1 MHDNREFE
9 FLTEEELKNLD
20 ESLQKTE
27 NIELPE
33 SLSTESIEKLIK
45 DVPQDVIPIETAKP
59 KKRNKKKIILKS
71 ISAAAAVIVAVTSIA
86 VIRPW
91 EKVPPKVEDSVIGN
105 PPKQTQDYT
114 EIEEM
119 FAGYANK
126 YKEYKVSYTYRY
138 NESLKGF
145 GNIFGNKSD
154 SAIEMEDAL
163 VMENAADMNAAPQA
177 EAQSGTASVT
187 NKVTEYSTNTSV
199 KDDAEENAQHG
210 ETNEQVK
217 GVSEADII
225 KNDGKYLY
233 IVTPENADWDTYYR
247 ECSLY
252 YNYKNG
258 LEETTARVQ
267 STPGYNPNADDIIDA
282 ERPEATK
289 KEEKTT
295 EEKVVTEL
303 PELEY
308 SCEISI
314 IEPSGKG
321 ELKNINKIEIAK
333 PQREDI
339 FYMSVQDMY
348 VAGNRLIAILNC
360 QLKREENSAN
370 EKVSCDCLYGGSSG
384 KNITMAVAYDI
395 SDRKDV
401 KEEWRVF
408 QDGGY
413 ISSRLIGDELVLL
426 SQYYVDITQD
436 IDTVKETCVPENSC
450 DGKKFSRVLVNDICI
465 MEDVYD
471 TSYLVASVLDTDDEN
486 TLKTEAVLGA
496 GQNVYCT
503 TETLYATS
511 TEYHSG
517 DARKAEVFGLSST
530 EKTQIYKFDIRNYDI
545 KYLKNAS
552 VDGSALNQFSM
563 DEFNGYLRIA
573 TTSGNWGENL
583 INQVYVLDSNLETV
597 GLLKDIAKGE
607 RIKSVRFTGNTA
619 YVVTFVQTD
628 PLFVIDLTDVKAPKI
643 LGELKIPGYSAYL
656 HPVGDGL
663 VMGVGLDG
671 TETGTNGGMKVSL
684 FDVSD
689 PTKPV
694 ECGKF
699 TMSGYDA
706 EDRRVYVDSD
716 AYYDHKAL
724 CWDAENKIMY
734 ITYSKN
740 ENQWSYSGEEN
751 YHKTTAG
758 IVALKVNEAEKS
770 LKAIG
775 EYIANS
781 TDYAQPDEFAR
792 ATYINNVIFGYSRYT
807 GLLCSFDKGTQK
819 QLDTLNISR

>member
-1 MHDNREFE
+1 MNNKEFE
-9 FLTEEELKNLD
+9 FLTDEELKALD
-20 ESLQKTE
+20 ENLKKTE
-27 NIELPE
+27 KIELPE
-33 SLSTESIEKLIK
+33 NLSVESIENLIK
-45 DVPQDVIPIETAKP
+45 GVPQDVFPIEAAPK

-71 ISAAAAVIVAVTSIA
+71 ISAAAAVIVAVTSVA

-91 EKVPPKVEDSVIGN
+91 EKVPPKVDDSVIGN

-119 FAGYANK
+119 FAEYADK
-126 YKEYKVSYTYRY
+126 YQSYRVY
-138 NESLKGF
+138 NDTTLKGF
-145 GNIFGNKSD
+145 GSIFGNKATED
-154 SAIEMEDAL
+154 SLIMEDA
-163 VMENAADMNAAPQA
+163 VDMNAAPQA
-177 EAQSGTASVT
+177 EAGSNNTGTT
-187 NKVTEYSTNTSV
+187 NVVVQNTTS
-199 KDDAEENAQHG
+199 DNATADKNQHG
-210 ETNEQVK
+210 ETNEQVQ

-233 IVTPENADWDTYYR
+233 IVNPENADWDTYYR
-247 ECSLY
+247 ECRLY

-258 LEETTARVQ
+258 LEGTTARVQ
-267 STPGYNPNADDIIDA
+267 STPGYNPNAEDIIDV
-282 ERPEATK
+282 EKPEATE
-289 KEEKTT
+289 KEEKST
-295 EEKVVTEL
+295 EAKVVTEL
-303 PELEY
+303 PQLEY
-308 SCEISI
+308 TCEISI
-314 IEPSGKG
+314 IDPTGKG

-333 PQREDI
+333 PEREDI
-339 FYMSVQDMY
+339 HYMNVQEMY
-348 VAGNRLIAILNC
+348 VAGNRLIAVLNC
-360 QLKREENSAN
+360 QLKREENNAN

-395 SDRKDV
+395 SDRKNV

-426 SQYYVDITQD
+426 SNYYVDISQD
-436 IDTVKETCVPENSC
+436 VEAVKAICVPENSC
-450 DGKKFSRVLVNDICI
+450 DGKEFSRVAVNDICI
-465 MEDVYD
+465 MEEVND

-511 TEYHSG
+511 TEYDTG

-530 EKTQIYKFDIRNYDI
+530 EKTQIYKFDIGDYDI

-563 DEFNGYLRIA
+563 DEYNGYLRIA
-573 TTSGNWGENL
+573 TTSGNWGENF
-583 INQVYVLDSNLETV
+583 INQVYVLNDNLETV

-619 YVVTFVQTD
+619 YVVTFIQTD

-699 TMSGYDA
+699 TMSGYDSD
-706 EDRRVYVDSD
+706 DRRVYVDSD

-724 CWDAENKIMY
+724 CWDAQNKIMY
-734 ITYSKN
+734 VPYSKN
-740 ENQWSYSGEEN
+740 VHVWAYSDDEN
-751 YHKTTAG
+751 YNKTTAG
-758 IVALKVNEAEKS
+758 IVALKVNEAEKT
-770 LKAIG
+770 LQVAG
-775 EYIANS
+775 EYIANA
-781 TDYAQPDEFAR
+781 TDYAQPDEFSR
-792 ATYINNVIFGYSRYT
+792 ATYINDAIFGYSTYT

>member
-1 MHDNREFE
+1 MNNNRDFE
-9 FLTEEELKNLD
+9 LFTEDELKNLD
-20 ESLQKTE
+20 ENLQKTE
-27 NIELPE
+27 KIELPE
-33 SLSTESIEKLIK
+33 SLSVESIENLIK
-45 DVPQDVIPIETAKP
+45 DVPQDTIPIETAIP

-71 ISAAAAVIVAVTSIA
+71 ISAAAAVIVAVTSVA

-119 FAGYANK
+119 FAEYADK
-126 YKEYKVSYTYRY
+126 YQNYRVY
-138 NESLKGF
+138 NDTTLKGF
-145 GNIFGNKSD
+145 GSIFGDKATD
-154 SAIEMEDAL
+154 DAL
-163 VMENAADMNAAPQA
+163 VLENVVDMNTATTPPM
-177 EAQSGTASVT
+177 EGNNSSNTGVTNPVAQST
-187 NKVTEYSTNTSV
+187 TS
-199 KDDAEENAQHG
+199 DNATSDKNQHG

-233 IVTPENADWDTYYR
+233 IVNPENADWDTYYR
-247 ECSLY
+247 ECRLY

-267 STPGYNPNADDIIDA
+267 STPGYNPNAEVVLDV
-282 ERPEATK
+282 EKPEATK

-295 EEKVVTEL
+295 EAKEITEL
-303 PELEY
+303 PELQY

-314 IEPSGKG
+314 VEPSGKG
-321 ELKNINKIEIAK
+321 ELKNIKKIEIAK
-333 PQREDI
+333 PEREDI
-339 FYMSVQDMY
+339 HYMNVQEMY
-348 VAGNRLIAILNC
+348 IAGNRLIAVLNC
-360 QLKREENSAN
+360 QLKREENNAN
-370 EKVSCDCLYGGSSG
+370 EKVMYDCLYGGSSG

-395 SDRKDV
+395 SDRENV

-436 IDTVKETCVPENSC
+436 VDTVKETCVPENSC

-503 TETLYATS
+503 TETLYAIS
-511 TEYHSG
+511 TEYNYN
-517 DARKAEVFGLSST
+517 DARKAEVFGLGST

-552 VDGSALNQFSM
+552 VNGSALNQFSM
-563 DEFNGYLRIA
+563 DEYNGYLRIA

-583 INQVYVLDSNLETV
+583 INQVYVLDSNLETI

-619 YVVTFVQTD
+619 YVVTFIQTD

-699 TMSGYDA
+699 TMSGYENEEA
-706 EDRRVYVDSD
+706 LVYVDSD

-724 CWDAENKIMY
+724 CWDAQNKIMY
-734 ITYSKN
+734 IPYSKN
-740 ENQWSYSGEEN
+740 IHRWSYSDGEN
-751 YHKTTAG
+751 YNKTTAG

-770 LKAIG
+770 LKTVG
-775 EYIANS
+775 DYIANA
-781 TDYAQPDEFAR
+781 TDYAQPDEFSR
-792 ATYINNVIFGYSRYT
+792 ATYINDIVFGYSRYT

-819 QLDTLNISR
+819 QLDTLNVSR

>member
-1 MHDNREFE
+1 MNDNRDFE
-9 FLTEEELKNLD
+9 LFSEEELKKLD
-20 ESLQKTE
+20 ENLQKAEKT
-27 NIELPE
+27 ELPE
-33 SLSTESIEKLIK
+33 NLSPESIENLIK
-45 DVPQDVIPIETAKP
+45 DVPQDAIPIETATP

-71 ISAAAAVIVAVTSIA
+71 ISAAAAVIVAVTSVA

-119 FAGYANK
+119 FAEYADK
-126 YKEYKVSYTYRY
+126 YQSYRVY
-138 NESLKGF
+138 NDTTLKGF
-145 GNIFGNKSD
+145 GSIFGNKATED
-154 SAIEMEDAL
+154 SLIMEDA
-163 VMENAADMNAAPQA
+163 VDMNAAP
-177 EAQSGTASVT
+177 EAGSSNTGTT
-187 NKVTEYSTNTSV
+187 NVVVQNTTSY
-199 KDDAEENAQHG
+199 NATSDNKTQHG
-210 ETNEQVK
+210 ETNEQVQ

-233 IVTPENADWDTYYR
+233 IVNPENADWDTYYR
-247 ECSLY
+247 ECNRY
-252 YNYKNG
+252 YNYVNG

-267 STPGYNPNADDIIDA
+267 STPGYNPNAEVVLDV
-282 ERPEATK
+282 EKPEATK

-295 EEKVVTEL
+295 EAKEITEL
-303 PELEY
+303 PELQY

-314 IEPSGKG
+314 VEPKGKG
-321 ELKNINKIEIAK
+321 EIKNINKIEIAK
-333 PQREDI
+333 PEREDI
-339 FYMSVQDMY
+339 HYMNVQEMY
-348 VAGNRLIAILNC
+348 VAGNRLIAVLNC
-360 QLKREENSAN
+360 QLKREENNAN
-370 EKVSCDCLYGGSSG
+370 EKAMYDCLYGGSSG
-384 KNITMAVAYDI
+384 KNIIMAVAYDI
-395 SDRKDV
+395 SDRKNV

-436 IDTVKETCVPENSC
+436 VETVKETCVPENSC
-450 DGKKFSRVLVNDICI
+450 DGKEFSRVLVNDICI

-511 TEYHSG
+511 TEYNYN

-563 DEFNGYLRIA
+563 DEYNGYLRIA
-573 TTSGNWGENL
+573 TTSGDWGENL
-583 INQVYVLDSNLETV
+583 INQVYVLDENLETV

-619 YVVTFVQTD
+619 YVVTFIQTD

-671 TETGTNGGMKVSL
+671 TESGTNGGMKVSL

-689 PTKPV
+689 PTKPI

-699 TMSGYDA
+699 TMSGYENEEA
-706 EDRRVYVDSD
+706 LVYVESD

-724 CWDAENKIMY
+724 CWDAQNKIMY
-734 ITYSKN
+734 IPYSKN
-740 ENQWSYSGEEN
+740 IHRWSYSDGEN
-751 YHKTTAG
+751 YNKTTAG
-758 IVALKVNEAEKS
+758 IVALKVNDAEKT
-770 LKAIG
+770 LKVVG

-781 TDYAQPDEFAR
+781 TDYAQPNEFSR
-792 ATYINNVIFGYSRYT
+792 TTYINDAIFGYSTYT

-819 QLDTLNISR
+819 QLDTLNVSR

>member
-1 MHDNREFE
+1 MNDNRDFE
-9 FLTEEELKNLD
+9 LFTEEELKNLD
-20 ESLQKTE
+20 ENLRKAE
-27 NIELPE
+27 NIEISE
-33 SLSTESIEKLIK
+33 SLSMANIENLIK
-45 DVPQDVIPIETAKP
+45 DVPQDAIPIEAAPK
-59 KKRNKKKIILKS
+59 KKRNKKKIILSS
-71 ISAAAAVIVAVTSIA
+71 ISAVAAVIVAVTSIA

-91 EKVPPKVEDSVIGN
+91 GNKPPVINDSVIGN
-105 PPKQTQDYT
+105 PPKQTEDYT

-119 FAGYANK
+119 FADYADK
-126 YKEYKVSYTYRY
+126 YQSYRVY
-138 NESLKGF
+138 NDTTLKGF
-145 GNIFGNKSD
+145 GSIFGDKATD
-154 SAIEMEDAL
+154 DAII
-163 VMENAADMNAAPQA
+163 MENAVDMNAAVP
-177 EAQSGTASVT
+177 EAGASNTGTT
-187 NKVTEYSTNTSV
+187 NVVAQNTTS
-199 KDDAEENAQHG
+199 DNATSDKNQHG

-233 IVTPENADWDTYYR
+233 IVNPENADWDTYYR
-247 ECSLY
+247 ECQLY

-267 STPGYNPNADDIIDA
+267 STPGYNPNA
-282 ERPEATK
+282 EVVLEVEKPEATK

-295 EEKVVTEL
+295 EAKEITEL
-303 PELEY
+303 PELQY
-308 SCEISI
+308 SCEVSI
-314 IEPSGKG
+314 VEPSGKG

-333 PQREDI
+333 PEREDI
-339 FYMSVQDMY
+339 HYMNVQEMY
-348 VAGNRLIAILNC
+348 VAGNRLIAVLNC
-360 QLKREENSAN
+360 QLKREENNAN
-370 EKVSCDCLYGGSSG
+370 EKAMYDCLYGGSSG
-384 KNITMAVAYDI
+384 KNITMAICFDI
-395 SDRKDV
+395 SDRENV

-426 SQYYVDITQD
+426 SNYYVDLSQD
-436 IDTVKETCVPENSC
+436 VDVVKETCVPENSC
-450 DGKKFSRVLVNDICI
+450 DGKKFSRVAVDDICI
-465 MEDVYD
+465 MENVYD
-471 TSYLVASVLDTDDEN
+471 TSYLVASVLDIDDEN

-511 TEYHSG
+511 TEYNYN
-517 DARKAEVFGLSST
+517 DARKAEAFGLGST

-619 YVVTFVQTD
+619 YVVTFIQTD

-699 TMSGYDA
+699 TMSGYNA
-706 EDRRVYVDSD
+706 VNRQVYVDSD

-734 ITYSKN
+734 IPYSKN
-740 ENQWSYSGEEN
+740 EHSWASTTEEHFN
-751 YHKTTAG
+751 KTTAG
-758 IVALKVNEAEKS
+758 IVALKVNEAEKT
-770 LKAIG
+770 LKVAG
-775 EYIANS
+775 DYIANA
-781 TDYAQPDEFAR
+781 TDYAQPNEFSR
-792 ATYINNVIFGYSRYT
+792 ATYIDDVIFGYSRYT
-807 GLLCSFDKGTQK
+807 GLICAFDKGTQK
-819 QLDTLNISR
+819 QLDTLNVSR

>member
-1 MHDNREFE
+1 MNNKEFE
-9 FLTEEELKNLD
+9 FLTDEELKKLD
-20 ESLQKTE
+20 ENLQKTE
-27 NIELPE
+27 NIELPV
-33 SLSTESIEKLIK
+33 SLSPESIENLIK
-45 DVPQDVIPIETAKP
+45 DVPQDVTPIETAQP
-59 KKRNKKKIILKS
+59 KKKSKKKIILSS

-91 EKVPPKVEDSVIGN
+91 QTKTPPPVIKDSVIGN
-105 PPKQTQDYT
+105 PPKETQDYS

-119 FAGYANK
+119 FAEYADK
-126 YKEYKVSYTYRY
+126 YQNYRVY
-138 NESLKGF
+138 NDTTLKGF
-145 GNIFGNKSD
+145 GSIFGNKSESAVLED
-154 SAIEMEDAL
+154 SVI
-163 VMENAADMNAAPQA
+163 MENTVDMNTAPQA
-177 EAQSGTASVT
+177 QAGNTGTTTPTIESVNGSVT
-187 NKVTEYSTNTSV
+187 SDKADTESNK
-199 KDDAEENAQHG
+199 HG

-233 IVTPENADWDTYYR
+233 IVNPENADWDTYYR
-247 ECSLY
+247 DCSLY
-252 YNYKNG
+252 YNYVNG
-258 LEETTARVQ
+258 LEETTFKGQ
-267 STPGYNPNADDIIDA
+267 STPGYNPDA
-282 ERPEATK
+282 QSTPPAAPATTVKAETESEK
-289 KEEKTT
+289 KITA
-295 EEKVVTEL
+295 L
-303 PELEY
+303 PELKY

-314 IEPSGKG
+314 VEPNAKG

-333 PQREDI
+333 PEREDVH
-339 FYMSVQDMY
+339 YMNVQEMY
-348 VAGNRLIAILNC
+348 VLNNRLIAVLNC
-360 QLKREENSAN
+360 QLKREVNNDN
-370 EKVSCDCLYGGSSG
+370 EKVMYDCLYGGSSG
-384 KNITMAVAYDI
+384 KNIIMAVCFNI
-395 SDRKDV
+395 SDRKNV

-413 ISSRLIGDELVLL
+413 ISSRLISDELVLL
-426 SQYYVDITQD
+426 SNYYVDITQD
-436 IDTVKETCVPENSC
+436 VDVVKENCIPENSC
-450 DGKKFSRVLVNDICI
+450 DGKKFSRVEVNDICI
-465 MEDVYD
+465 MEEVFD
-471 TSYLVASVLDTDDEN
+471 TSYLVASVLDIDDEN

-511 TEYHSG
+511 TEYNYN
-517 DARKAEVFGLSST
+517 DARKAEVFGLSGA

-552 VDGSALNQFSM
+552 VNGSALNQFSM

-573 TTSGNWGENL
+573 TTSGSWGESL
-583 INQVYVLDSNLETV
+583 INQVYVLNDKLETV

-663 VMGVGLDG
+663 VMGVGVDG

-699 TMSGYDA
+699 TMSGYETNEA
-706 EDRRVYVDSD
+706 QVYVDSE

-724 CWDAENKIMY
+724 CWDAQNKIMY
-734 ITYSKN
+734 IPYSKN
-740 ENQWSYSGEEN
+740 VHRWAYNDGEYYN
-751 YHKTTAG
+751 KTTAG
-758 IVALKVNEAEKS
+758 IVAIKVDEEA
-770 LKAIG
+770 KALETAG
-775 EYIANS
+775 DYIANS

-792 ATYINNVIFGYSRYT
+792 TTYIEDVIFGYSRYT
-807 GLLCSFDKGTQK
+807 GLLCAFDKGTQK
-819 QLDTLNISR
+819 QLDTINVSR

>member
-1 MHDNREFE
+1 MNDNKDFE
-9 FLTEEELKNLD
+9 LLTEEELRKLDDNLK
-20 ESLQKTE
+20 KTE
-27 NIELPE
+27 NIALPE
-33 SLSTESIEKLIK
+33 SLSAESIENLIK
-45 DVPQDVIPIETAKP
+45 DVTQDAIPIETAKP

-71 ISAAAAVIVAVTSIA
+71 ISAAAAVIVAVTSVA
-86 VIRPW
+86 VTRPW
-91 EKVPPKVEDSVIGN
+91 EKVPPKVEDSVIGD

-114 EIEEM
+114 EIENL
-119 FAGYANK
+119 FAGYADK
-126 YKEYKVSYTYRY
+126 YQSYRVY
-138 NESLKGF
+138 NDTTLKGF
-145 GNIFGNKSD
+145 GSIFGNK
-154 SAIEMEDAL
+154 ATEDGIVL
-163 VMENAADMNAAPQA
+163 ENAVDMNASSAPQA
-177 EAQSGTASVT
+177 
-187 NKVTEYSTNTSV
+187 
-199 KDDAEENAQHG
+199 DAESGAVLNEALTQTTTTSDNKTQHG
-210 ETNEQVK
+210 ETNEQVQ

-233 IVTPENADWDTYYR
+233 IVNPENANWDTYYR

-267 STPGYNPNADDIIDA
+267 STPGYNPNAEEILDD
-282 ERPEATK
+282 EKPE
-289 KEEKTT
+289 TT
-295 EEKVVTEL
+295 EKEGKNTEAKVVTEL

-314 IEPSGKG
+314 VEPSGNG

-333 PQREDI
+333 PQRDDI
-339 FYMSVQDMY
+339 FYMNVQDMY
-348 VAGNRLIAILNC
+348 VAGNRLIAIINC
-360 QLKREENSAN
+360 QLKREENNAN

-384 KNITMAVAYDI
+384 KNITMAVSYDI
-395 SDRKDV
+395 SDRENV

-436 IDTVKETCVPENSC
+436 VDTVKENCVPENSC

-511 TEYHSG
+511 TEYNTG
-517 DARKAEVFGLSST
+517 DARKAEVFGLSDT
-530 EKTQIYKFDIRNYDI
+530 VKTQIYKFDIRDYDI

-563 DEFNGYLRIA
+563 DEYNGYLRIA

-583 INQVYVLDSNLETV
+583 INQVYVLDKNLETV

-656 HPVGDGL
+656 HPVGEGL

-671 TETGTNGGMKVSL
+671 TESGTNGGMQVSL

-699 TMSGYDA
+699 TMSGYENDEA
-706 EDRRVYVDSD
+706 QVYVDSD

-734 ITYSKN
+734 VPYSKN
-740 ENQWSYSGEEN
+740 VHRWAYADGKN
-751 YHKTTAG
+751 YNKTTAG

-770 LKAIG
+770 LKVVG

-792 ATYINNVIFGYSRYT
+792 ATYINDVIFGYSRYT

-819 QLDTLNISR
+819 QLDTLNVSR

>member
-1 MHDNREFE
+1 MNNKEFE
-9 FLTEEELKNLD
+9 LLTEEELKNLD
-20 ESLQKTE
+20 KKLQKAE
-27 NIELPE
+27 KIEIPE
-33 SLSTESIEKLIK
+33 SLSAESIENLIK
-45 DVPQDVIPIETAKP
+45 DVPQDVIPNETAKP
-59 KKRNKKKIILKS
+59 KKRNKKKIILSS
-71 ISAAAAVIVAVTSIA
+71 ISAAAAVIVAITSVA

-91 EKVPPKVEDSVIGN
+91 ETKTPDPVIKDSVIGN
-105 PPKQTQDYT
+105 PPKETQDYT

-126 YKEYKVSYTYRY
+126 YQNYRVY
-138 NESLKGF
+138 NDTTLKGF
-145 GNIFGNKSD
+145 GSIFGNKSE
-154 SAIEMEDAL
+154 SAIIEDGI
-163 VMENAADMNAAPQA
+163 VMENAVDMNAAPPMA
-177 EAQSGTASVT
+177 NSQSGSAGVT
-187 NKVTEYSTNTSV
+187 NVVTESLNDSIS
-199 KDDAEENAQHG
+199 DDTISQKNEYG

-233 IVTPENADWDTYYR
+233 IVNPENADWETYYR
-247 ECSLY
+247 ECDLY
-252 YNYKNG
+252 YQYKTG

-267 STPGYNPNADDIIDA
+267 STPGYNPEINAVPPI
-282 ERPEATK
+282 EPTTE
-289 KEEKTT
+289 KETEST
-295 EEKVVTEL
+295 EEKIVTEL
-303 PELEY
+303 PELQY

-314 IEPSGKG
+314 VEPNAKG

-333 PQREDI
+333 PERDDI
-339 FYMSVQDMY
+339 FYMNVQEMY
-348 VAGNRLIAILNC
+348 VVGNRIIAVINC
-360 QLKREENSAN
+360 QLKKEESDDNS
-370 EKVSCDCLYGGSSG
+370 KGMYHYLYGGSSG
-384 KNITMAVAYDI
+384 KNITMAVCFDI
-395 SDRKDV
+395 SDRKNV
-401 KEEWRVF
+401 KEDWRIF

-426 SQYYVDITQD
+426 SNYYVDISQD
-436 IDTVKETCVPENSC
+436 VDTVKETCVPENSC
-450 DGKKFSRVLVNDICI
+450 DGKEFSRVAVDHICI
-465 MEDVYD
+465 MEEVCD
-471 TSYLVASVLDTDDEN
+471 TSYLVASVLDIDDEN

-511 TEYHSG
+511 TEYNYNN
-517 DARKAEVFGLSST
+517 ARKAEVFGLSST

-573 TTSGNWGENL
+573 TTSGDWGDSL
-583 INQVYVLDSNLETV
+583 INQVYVLDDNLETV

-699 TMSGYDA
+699 TMSGHQSD
-706 EDRRVYVDSD
+706 ERQVYVDSD

-734 ITYSKN
+734 VPYSKN
-740 ENQWSYSGEEN
+740 VHIWAYTDGKNYS
-751 YHKTTAG
+751 KTTAG
-758 IVALKVNEAEKS
+758 IVALKVDEAEKT
-770 LKAIG
+770 LKTAG
-775 EYIANS
+775 DYIANA
-781 TDYAQPDEFAR
+781 TDYAQPRDFSR
-792 ATYINNVIFGYSRYT
+792 ATYINHVIFGYST
-807 GLLCSFDKGTQK
+807 NSGLLCSFDKGTQK
-819 QLDTLNISR
+819 QLDTLNVSR

>member
-1 MHDNREFE
+1 MNDNKDFE
-9 FLTEEELKNLD
+9 LFTEEELKNLD
-20 ESLQKTE
+20 ENLQKAE

-33 SLSTESIEKLIK
+33 SLCAESIENLIK
-45 DVPQDVIPIETAKP
+45 DVPQDEIPVEETKP
-59 KKRNKKKIILKS
+59 KKRNKKKIILSS

-91 EKVPPKVEDSVIGN
+91 ENKAPEFVAQDSVIGN

-119 FAGYANK
+119 FAGYADK
-126 YKEYKVSYTYRY
+126 YHNYRVY
-138 NESLKGF
+138 NDTTLKGF
-145 GNIFGNKSD
+145 GNIFGDKATD
-154 SAIEMEDAL
+154 DAIML
-163 VMENAADMNAAPQA
+163 ENAVDMNAAPQA
-177 EAQSGTASVT
+177 EAGTGNTGTT
-187 NKVTEYSTNTSV
+187 NVVVENTVSYSATTDKN
-199 KDDAEENAQHG
+199 QHG

-233 IVTPENADWDTYYR
+233 IVNPGNADWDTYYR
-247 ECSLY
+247 ECERY
-252 YNYKNG
+252 FNYKNG
-258 LEETTARVQ
+258 LEETTYRVVQ
-267 STPGYNPNADDIIDA
+267 TTPGYNPDTEEILENDKA
-282 ERPEATK
+282 ETTTE

-295 EEKVVTEL
+295 KEEKITEL

-314 IEPSGKG
+314 VEPSGKG
-321 ELKNINKIEIAK
+321 KLKNINKIEIAK
-333 PQREDI
+333 PKREDI
-339 FYMSVQDMY
+339 FYMNVQEMY
-348 VAGNRLIAILNC
+348 VNDNRLIAVLNC
-360 QLKREENSAN
+360 QLKREENNDN
-370 EKVSCDCLYGGSSG
+370 EKVMCDCYYGGSSG
-384 KNITMAVAYDI
+384 KNITMAVSYDI
-395 SDRKDV
+395 SDRKNV

-426 SQYYVDITQD
+426 SNYYVDISQD
-436 IDTVKETCVPENSC
+436 VDVVKENCVPENSC
-450 DGKKFSRVLVNDICI
+450 DGKEFSRVAVNDICI

-471 TSYLVASVLDTDDEN
+471 TSYLVASVLDTDDKS

-503 TETLYATS
+503 TDTLYATS
-511 TEYHSG
+511 TEY
-517 DARKAEVFGLSST
+517 DYNDVRKAEVFGFSET
-530 EKTQIYKFDIRNYDI
+530 VKTQIYKFDIRNYDV

-573 TTSGNWGENL
+573 TTSGDWGENL

-628 PLFVIDLTDVKAPKI
+628 PLFVIDLTDVTAPKI

-663 VMGVGLDG
+663 VMGVGVDG

-699 TMSGYDA
+699 TMSGYNS
-706 EDRRVYVDSD
+706 ENRQVYVDSD

-734 ITYSKN
+734 IPYSKN
-740 ENQWSYSGEEN
+740 EHQWAYSDGGN
-751 YHKTTAG
+751 YNKTTAG
-758 IVALKVNEAEKS
+758 IVALKVNEEEKA
-770 LKAIG
+770 LKVAG
-775 EYIANS
+775 EYIANA
-781 TDYAQPDEFAR
+781 TDYAQPDEFSR
-792 ATYINNVIFGYSRYT
+792 ATYINDVIFGYSTYS

-819 QLDTLNISR
+819 QLDTLNVSR

>member
-1 MHDNREFE
+1 MNNKEFE
-9 FLTEEELKNLD
+9 FLTDEELKALDNNLK
-20 ESLQKTE
+20 KTE
-27 NIELPE
+27 KIELPE
-33 SLSTESIEKLIK
+33 SLSVESIENLIK
-45 DVPQDVIPIETAKP
+45 DVPQDTIPIETATP

-71 ISAAAAVIVAVTSIA
+71 ISAAAAVIVAVTSVA
-86 VIRPW
+86 VIKPW

-105 PPKQTQDYT
+105 PPKQTEDYT

-119 FAGYANK
+119 FAEYADK
-126 YKEYKVSYTYRY
+126 YQNYRVY
-138 NESLKGF
+138 NDTTLKGF
-145 GNIFGNKSD
+145 GSIFGDKATD
-154 SAIEMEDAL
+154 DAL
-163 VMENAADMNAAPQA
+163 VLENAVDMNTATTPPM
-177 EAQSGTASVT
+177 EGNNSSNTGVTNPVAQST
-187 NKVTEYSTNTSV
+187 TS
-199 KDDAEENAQHG
+199 DNATSDKNQHG

-233 IVTPENADWDTYYR
+233 IVNPENADWDTYYR
-247 ECSLY
+247 ACNNY
-252 YNYKNG
+252 YNYVNG
-258 LEETTARVQ
+258 LEDTTVRVQ
-267 STPGYNPNADDIIDA
+267 STPGYNPNADDVI
-282 ERPEATK
+282 ETEKPETIE

-295 EEKVVTEL
+295 EAEEVTEL
-303 PELEY
+303 PELQY

-314 IEPSGKG
+314 VEPNGKG

-333 PQREDI
+333 PEREDI
-339 FYMSVQDMY
+339 HYMNVQEMY
-348 VAGNRLIAILNC
+348 IAGNRLIAVLNC
-360 QLKREENSAN
+360 QLKREENNAN
-370 EKVSCDCLYGGSSG
+370 EKAMYDCLYGGSSG

-395 SDRKDV
+395 SDRENV

-413 ISSRLIGDELVLL
+413 ISSRLIGDELVLI

-436 IDTVKETCVPENSC
+436 VDTVKETCVPENSC
-450 DGKKFSRVLVNDICI
+450 DGKEFSRVLVNDICI

-511 TEYHSG
+511 TEYDTG
-517 DARKAEVFGLSST
+517 DARKAEVFGLGST

-563 DEFNGYLRIA
+563 DEYNGYLRIA

-619 YVVTFVQTD
+619 YVVTFIQTD

-656 HPVGDGL
+656 HPVGEGL

-671 TETGTNGGMKVSL
+671 TESGTNGGMKVSL

-699 TMSGYDA
+699 TMSGYNA
-706 EDRRVYVDSD
+706 VNRQVYVDSD

-734 ITYSKN
+734 IPYSKN
-740 ENQWSYSGEEN
+740 EHSWASTTEEHFN
-751 YHKTTAG
+751 KTTAG
-758 IVALKVNEAEKS
+758 IVALKVNEAEKT
-770 LKAIG
+770 LKVAG
-775 EYIANS
+775 DYIANA
-781 TDYAQPDEFAR
+781 TDYAQPNEFSR
-792 ATYINNVIFGYSRYT
+792 ATYIDDVIFGYSRYT
-807 GLLCSFDKGTQK
+807 GLICSFDKGTQK
-819 QLDTLNISR
+819 QLDTLNVSR

>member
-1 MHDNREFE
+1 MNNKEFE

-20 ESLQKTE
+20 EKLQKAE
-27 NIELPE
+27 NIEIPE
-33 SLSTESIEKLIK
+33 SLSAESIENLIK
-45 DVPQDVIPIETAKP
+45 DVTQDAIPIETAKP

-71 ISAAAAVIVAVTSIA
+71 ISAAAAVIVAVTSVA

-91 EKVPPKVEDSVIGN
+91 EKVPPKVDDSVIGN

-114 EIEEM
+114 EIEEL
-119 FAGYANK
+119 FAGYADK
-126 YKEYKVSYTYRY
+126 YQDYRVY
-138 NESLKGF
+138 NDTTLKGF
-145 GNIFGNKSD
+145 GSIFGNKSD
-154 SAIEMEDAL
+154 SAIMLEDA
-163 VMENAADMNAAPQA
+163 VDMNAAPQA
-177 EAQSGTASVT
+177 
-187 NKVTEYSTNTSV
+187 
-199 KDDAEENAQHG
+199 DAESGVVLNEALTQTTTTSDNKTQHG

-233 IVTPENADWDTYYR
+233 IVSPDNADWDTYYR

-267 STPGYNPNADDIIDA
+267 STPGYNPNAEEILDD
-282 ERPEATK
+282 EKPESTK

-295 EEKVVTEL
+295 EEKAVTEL
-303 PELEY
+303 PKLRY

-314 IEPSGKG
+314 IEPNGKG
-321 ELKNINKIEIAK
+321 ELENINKIEIAK

-339 FYMSVQDMY
+339 FYMNVQDMY

-395 SDRKDV
+395 SDRENV

-426 SQYYVDITQD
+426 SNYYVDISQD
-436 IDTVKETCVPENSC
+436 VDIVKENCVPENSC

-511 TEYHSG
+511 TEYNTG
-517 DARKAEVFGLSST
+517 DVRKAEVFGLGST

-563 DEFNGYLRIA
+563 DEYNGYLRIA

-583 INQVYVLDSNLETV
+583 INQVYVLDENLETV

-663 VMGVGLDG
+663 VIGVGLDG

-699 TMSGYDA
+699 TMSGYENEEA
-706 EDRRVYVDSD
+706 QVYVDSD

-724 CWDAENKIMY
+724 CWDAQNKIMY
-734 ITYSKN
+734 IPYSKN
-740 ENQWSYSGEEN
+740 IHRWSYSDGEN
-751 YHKTTAG
+751 YNKTTAG
-758 IVALKVNEAEKS
+758 IVALKVNEAEKA
-770 LKAIG
+770 LTVVG

>member
-1 MHDNREFE
+1 MNDNRDFE
-9 FLTEEELKNLD
+9 LFTEEELKDLD
-20 ESLQKTE
+20 EKLQKAE
-27 NIELPE
+27 KIELPE
-33 SLSTESIEKLIK
+33 NLSPESIENLIK
-45 DVPQDVIPIETAKP
+45 DVPQDAVPIETAKS
-59 KKRNKKKIILKS
+59 KKRNKKKIILSS
-71 ISAAAAVIVAVTSIA
+71 ISAAAAVIVAVTSVA

-91 EKVPPKVEDSVIGN
+91 EKVPPKIEESVIGN

-119 FAGYANK
+119 FAEYADK
-126 YKEYKVSYTYRY
+126 YQNYRTYTYTY

-145 GNIFGNKSD
+145 GSVFGNKSD
-154 SAIEMEDAL
+154 SAIMEY
-163 VMENAADMNAAPQA
+163 AADMEAAAPQA

-187 NKVTEYSTNTSV
+187 NKVTENSTNTSV
-199 KDDAEENAQHG
+199 KDDAEESSQHG
-210 ETNEQVK
+210 ETNEQVQ

-233 IVTPENADWDTYYR
+233 IVNPENANWDTYYR

-258 LEETTARVQ
+258 LEETTAGVQ

-282 ERPEATK
+282 EKPEATE
-289 KEEKTT
+289 KEEKNT
-295 EEKVVTEL
+295 EAKVVTEL

-314 IEPSGKG
+314 IEPTGKG

-333 PQREDI
+333 PEREDI
-339 FYMSVQDMY
+339 FYMNVQEMY
-348 VAGNRLIAILNC
+348 VVNNRLIAILNC
-360 QLKREENSAN
+360 QLKREENNAN
-370 EKVSCDCLYGGSSG
+370 EKVSFDCLYGGSSG
-384 KNITMAVAYDI
+384 KNITMAVSYDI
-395 SDRKDV
+395 SDRNKV

-426 SQYYVDITQD
+426 SNYYVDISQD
-436 IDTVKETCVPENSC
+436 VDVVKESCVPENSC
-450 DGKKFSRVLVNDICI
+450 DGKEFSRVAVNDICI

-511 TEYHSG
+511 TEYNYN
-517 DARKAEVFGLSST
+517 DTRKAEVFGLSGA

-552 VDGSALNQFSM
+552 IDGSALNQFSM

-573 TTSGNWGENL
+573 TTSGDWGENL

-656 HPVGDGL
+656 HPVADGL

-699 TMSGYDA
+699 TMSGYEND
-706 EDRRVYVDSD
+706 EVQVYVDSD

-724 CWDAENKIMY
+724 CWDAQNKIMY
-734 ITYSKN
+734 IPYSKN
-740 ENQWSYSGEEN
+740 IHRWAYTDGGNYS
-751 YHKTTAG
+751 KTTAG
-758 IVALKVNEAEKS
+758 IVALKVNEEEKT
-770 LKAIG
+770 LKVAG
-775 EYIANS
+775 AYIANS
-781 TDYAQPDEFAR
+781 TDYAQPRELSR
-792 ATYINNVIFGYSRYT
+792 ATYINDVIFGYSTYT

-819 QLDTLNISR
+819 QLDTLNVSR

>member
-1 MHDNREFE
+1 MNNKEFE
-9 FLTEEELKNLD
+9 FLTDEELKALDNNLK
-20 ESLQKTE
+20 KTE
-27 NIELPE
+27 KIELPE
-33 SLSTESIEKLIK
+33 NLSVESIENLIK
-45 DVPQDVIPIETAKP
+45 DVPQDTIPIEAVPK

-71 ISAAAAVIVAVTSIA
+71 ISAAAAVIVAVTSVA

-91 EKVPPKVEDSVIGN
+91 EKVPPKIEDSVIGN
-105 PPKQTQDYT
+105 PSKQTQDYT

-119 FAGYANK
+119 FAEYADK
-126 YKEYKVSYTYRY
+126 YQSYRVY
-138 NESLKGF
+138 NDTTLKGF
-145 GNIFGNKSD
+145 GSIFGNKATED
-154 SAIEMEDAL
+154 SLIMEDA
-163 VMENAADMNAAPQA
+163 VDMNAAPQA
-177 EAQSGTASVT
+177 EAGSNNTGTT
-187 NKVTEYSTNTSV
+187 NVVVQNTTSY
-199 KDDAEENAQHG
+199 NATSDNKTQHG
-210 ETNEQVK
+210 ETNEQVQ

-233 IVTPENADWDTYYR
+233 IVNPENADWDTYYR
-247 ECSLY
+247 ECRLY

-267 STPGYNPNADDIIDA
+267 STPGYNPNAEVVLDV
-282 ERPEATK
+282 EKPEATK

-295 EEKVVTEL
+295 EAKEITEL
-303 PELEY
+303 PELQY

-314 IEPSGKG
+314 VEPSGKG
-321 ELKNINKIEIAK
+321 ELKNIKKIEIAK
-333 PQREDI
+333 PEREDI
-339 FYMSVQDMY
+339 HYMNVQEMY
-348 VAGNRLIAILNC
+348 VAGNRLIAVLNC
-360 QLKREENSAN
+360 QLKREENNAN
-370 EKVSCDCLYGGSSG
+370 ERVMYDCLYGGSSG

-395 SDRKDV
+395 SDRKNV

-413 ISSRLIGDELVLL
+413 ISSRFIGDELVLL
-426 SQYYVDITQD
+426 SNYYVDISQD
-436 IDTVKETCVPENSC
+436 VDTVKETCVPQNSC
-450 DGKKFSRVLVNDICI
+450 DGKEFSRVLVNDICI

-511 TEYHSG
+511 TEYNYN
-517 DARKAEVFGLSST
+517 DARKAEVFGLNSA

-563 DEFNGYLRIA
+563 DEYNGYLRIA
-573 TTSGNWGENL
+573 TTSGDWGENL

-619 YVVTFVQTD
+619 YVVTFIQTD

-643 LGELKIPGYSAYL
+643 LGELKISGYSAYL

-671 TETGTNGGMKVSL
+671 TESGTNGGMKVSL

-699 TMSGYDA
+699 TMSGYENEEA
-706 EDRRVYVDSD
+706 LVYVDSD

-724 CWDAENKIMY
+724 CWDSQNKIMY
-734 ITYSKN
+734 IPYSKN
-740 ENQWSYSGEEN
+740 IHRWSYTDGEN
-751 YHKTTAG
+751 YNKTTAG
-758 IVALKVNEAEKS
+758 IVALKVNEGEKT
-770 LKAIG
+770 LKVSG

-781 TDYAQPDEFAR
+781 TDYAQPNEFSR
-792 ATYINNVIFGYSRYT
+792 TTYINDVIFGYSTQT

>member
-1 MHDNREFE
+1 MNNNKDFE

-33 SLSTESIEKLIK
+33 SLSAESIESLIK

-71 ISAAAAVIVAVTSIA
+71 ISAAAAVIVAVTSVA

-91 EKVPPKVEDSVIGN
+91 EKVPPKVDDSVIGN

-114 EIEEM
+114 EIEEL

-154 SAIEMEDAL
+154 SAIEME
-163 VMENAADMNAAPQA
+163 NAVDMDTAAPQA
-177 EAQSGTASVT
+177 
-187 NKVTEYSTNTSV
+187 
-199 KDDAEENAQHG
+199 DAESGAVLNGAVIQTTTTSDNKTQHG
-210 ETNEQVK
+210 ETNEQVQ

-233 IVTPENADWDTYYR
+233 IVNPENANWDTYYR
-247 ECSLY
+247 ECRLY

-258 LEETTARVQ
+258 LEETTLRVVQ
-267 STPGYNPNADDIIDA
+267 TTPGYNPNADDIID
-282 ERPEATK
+282 EEKPEVTE

-295 EEKVVTEL
+295 EEKEVTEH
-303 PELEY
+303 PVLEY

-314 IEPSGKG
+314 VEPTGKG

-339 FYMSVQDMY
+339 FYMSVQEMY
-348 VAGNRLIAILNC
+348 VVNNRLIAVLNC
-360 QLKREENSAN
+360 QLKREENNAN

-395 SDRKDV
+395 SDRNNV

-426 SQYYVDITQD
+426 SNYYVDISQD
-436 IDTVKETCVPENSC
+436 VDTVKENCVPENSC

-471 TSYLVASVLDTDDEN
+471 TSYLVASVLDTDDES

-511 TEYHSG
+511 TEYNTG

-563 DEFNGYLRIA
+563 DEYNGYLRIA
-573 TTSGNWGENL
+573 TTSGNWGESL
-583 INQVYVLDSNLETV
+583 VNQVYVLDENLETV

-699 TMSGYDA
+699 TMSGYEADN
-706 EDRRVYVDSD
+706 RRVYVDSD

-724 CWDAENKIMY
+724 CWDAENKTMY
-734 ITYSKN
+734 IPYSKN
-740 ENQWSYSGEEN
+740 ENQWSYSAEEN

-758 IVALKVNEAEKS
+758 IVALKVDEAEKA
-770 LKAIG
+770 LTVVG

-792 ATYINNVIFGYSRYT
+792 ATYINDVIFGYSSYT

>member
-1 MHDNREFE
+1 MNDNKDFE
-9 FLTEEELKNLD
+9 FLTEEELKALD
-20 ESLQKTE
+20 KNLQKTE
-27 NIELPE
+27 KIELPE
-33 SLSTESIEKLIK
+33 TISPENIENLIK
-45 DVPQDVIPIETAKP
+45 DVPQDAITIETAPK
-59 KKRNKKKIILKS
+59 KKRNKKKIILSS
-71 ISAAAAVIVAVTSIA
+71 ISAAAAVIVAVTSVA

-119 FAGYANK
+119 FAEYANK
-126 YKEYKVSYTYRY
+126 YQEYRAY
-138 NESLKGF
+138 NDTTLKGF
-145 GNIFGNKSD
+145 GSIFGNKSD

-163 VMENAADMNAAPQA
+163 MLENTVDMNTSYAPQA
-177 EAQSGTASVT
+177 EAGSSNTGTTNVVVQST
-187 NKVTEYSTNTSV
+187 TS
-199 KDDAEENAQHG
+199 DNATSDKLQYG

-233 IVTPENADWDTYYR
+233 IVNPENADWNTYYR
-247 ECSLY
+247 EWNSY
-252 YNYKNG
+252 YNYVNG
-258 LEETTARVQ
+258 LEETTAKVY
-267 STPGYNPNADDIIDA
+267 STPGYNPNADDVI
-282 ERPEATK
+282 ETEKPETTGK
-289 KEEKTT
+289 TEKTT
-295 EEKVVTEL
+295 KSEEVTEV

-314 IEPSGKG
+314 IEPNGKG

-333 PQREDI
+333 PEREDI
-339 FYMSVQDMY
+339 FFMNVQEIY
-348 VAGNRLIAILNC
+348 VFNNRLIAVLNC
-360 QLKREENSAN
+360 QLKREENNAN

-384 KNITMAVAYDI
+384 KNITMAVCYDI
-395 SDRKDV
+395 SDRENVTED
-401 KEEWRVF
+401 WRVF

-413 ISSRLIGDELVLL
+413 ISSRLISDELVLL

-436 IDTVKETCVPENSC
+436 VDAVKETCVPENSC
-450 DGKKFSRVLVNDICI
+450 DGKKFSRVAVNDICI

-471 TSYLVASVLDTDDEN
+471 TSYLVASVLDIDDEN

-511 TEYHSG
+511 TEYNTG
-517 DARKAEVFGLSST
+517 DARKAEVFGLAST

-563 DEFNGYLRIA
+563 DEYNGYLRIA
-573 TTSGNWGENL
+573 TTSGNWGDSL
-583 INQVYVLDSNLETV
+583 VNQVYVLDSNLETV

-619 YVVTFVQTD
+619 YVVTFIQTD
-628 PLFVIDLTDVKAPKI
+628 PLFVIDLTDVKAPKV

-699 TMSGYDA
+699 TMSGY
-706 EDRRVYVDSD
+706 ESNERQVYVDSD

-734 ITYSKN
+734 IPYSKN
-740 ENQWSYSGEEN
+740 EHSWSSSSEAN
-751 YHKTTAG
+751 FNKTTAG
-758 IVALKVNEAEKS
+758 IVALKVNEEEKT
-770 LKAIG
+770 LKVAG
-775 EYIANS
+775 DYIANA
-781 TDYAQPDEFAR
+781 TDSAQPDEFAR
-792 ATYINNVIFGYSRYT
+792 ATYINDVIFGYSTYT

>member
-1 MHDNREFE
+1 MNNKDFE
-9 FLTEEELKNLD
+9 ILTEEELKALD
-20 ESLQKTE
+20 EKLQKAE
-27 NIELPE
+27 SIELPE
-33 SLSTESIEKLIK
+33 NLSQENIEKLIK
-45 DVPQDVIPIETAKP
+45 DVPQDVIPIETAPK
-59 KKRNKKKIILKS
+59 KKRNKKKVLLSS

-91 EKVPPKVEDSVIGN
+91 QNKTPAIKDSVIGN
-105 PPKQTQDYT
+105 PPKETQDYT

-119 FAGYANK
+119 FADYADK
-126 YKEYKVSYTYRY
+126 YQSCKAQGNY
-138 NESLKGF
+138 NGIGS
-145 GNIFGNKSD
+145 IFGNK
-154 SAIEMEDAL
+154 ATEDAL
-163 VMENAADMNAAPQA
+163 VMEDAVDMSGSAPQA
-177 EAQSGTASVT
+177 EAGASNESSAT
-187 NKVTEYSTNTSV
+187 DTTSSD
-199 KDDAEENAQHG
+199 KKSYG
-210 ETNEQVK
+210 ETNEQVQ

-233 IVTPENADWDTYYR
+233 IVNPENADWDTYYR
-247 ECSLY
+247 ECRLY

-258 LEETTARVQ
+258 LEETTAIVQ
-267 STPGYNPNADDIIDA
+267 STPGYNPNADDVI
-282 ERPEATK
+282 ETEKPEATE
-289 KEEKTT
+289 KETKAE
-295 EEKVVTEL
+295 VVTEL

-314 IEPSGKG
+314 VEPNEKGK
-321 ELKNINKIEIAK
+321 LKNINKIEIAK
-333 PQREDI
+333 PERTDI
-339 FYMSVQDMY
+339 FYMNVQEMY
-348 VAGNRLIAILNC
+348 VVNNSIIAVLNC
-360 QLKREENSAN
+360 QLKKEENNDN
-370 EKVSCDCLYGGSSG
+370 EKAMYDCLYGGSSG
-384 KNITMAVAYDI
+384 KNITMAVCFDI
-395 SDRKDV
+395 SDRNNV

-426 SQYYVDITQD
+426 SNYYVDISQD
-436 IDTVKETCVPENSC
+436 VDTVKESCVPENSC
-450 DGKKFSRVLVNDICI
+450 DGKEFSRVAVSDICI

-471 TSYLVASVLDTDDEN
+471 TSYLVASVLDIDDKN

-511 TEYHSG
+511 TEYNSA
-517 DARKAEVFGLSST
+517 DARKAEVFSLSSIA
-530 EKTQIYKFDIRNYDI
+530 KTQIYKFDIRNYDI

-563 DEFNGYLRIA
+563 DEYNGYLRIA

-583 INQVYVLDSNLETV
+583 INQVYVLDGNLETV

-628 PLFVIDLTDVKAPKI
+628 PLFVIDLTDVTAPKI

-671 TETGTNGGMKVSL
+671 TESGTNGGMKVSL

-699 TMSGYDA
+699 TMSGYNT
-706 EDRRVYVDSD
+706 ENRQVYVDSD
-716 AYYDHKAL
+716 AFYDHKAL
-724 CWDAENKIMY
+724 CWDEENKIMY
-734 ITYSKN
+734 IPYSKN
-740 ENQWSYSGEEN
+740 EHQWAYSDGKN
-751 YHKTTAG
+751 YNKQTAG
-758 IVALKVNEAEKS
+758 IVALKVNEAEKT
-770 LKAIG
+770 LVNVG
-775 EYIANS
+775 DYIANA
-781 TDYAQPDEFAR
+781 TDYAQPDEFSR
-792 ATYINNVIFGYSRYT
+792 ATYINDVIFGYSRYT

-819 QLDTLNISR
+819 QSDTLNVSR

>member
-1 MHDNREFE
+1 MNNKEFE
-9 FLTEEELKNLD
+9 FLTDEELKALDNNLK
-20 ESLQKTE
+20 KTE
-27 NIELPE
+27 KIELPE
-33 SLSTESIEKLIK
+33 SLSVESIENLIK
-45 DVPQDVIPIETAKP
+45 DVPQDTIPIETATP

-71 ISAAAAVIVAVTSIA
+71 ISAAAAVIVAVTSVA

-119 FAGYANK
+119 FAEYADK
-126 YKEYKVSYTYRY
+126 YQSYRVY
-138 NESLKGF
+138 NDTTLKGF
-145 GNIFGNKSD
+145 GSIFGNKATED
-154 SAIEMEDAL
+154 SLIMEDA
-163 VMENAADMNAAPQA
+163 VDMNAVPQA
-177 EAQSGTASVT
+177 EAGSNNTGTT
-187 NKVTEYSTNTSV
+187 NVVVQNTTSY
-199 KDDAEENAQHG
+199 NATSDNKTQHG
-210 ETNEQVK
+210 ETNEQVQ

-233 IVTPENADWDTYYR
+233 IVNPENADWDTYYR
-247 ECSLY
+247 ECRLY

-267 STPGYNPNADDIIDA
+267 STPGYNPNAEVVLDV
-282 ERPEATK
+282 EKPEATK

-295 EEKVVTEL
+295 EAKEITEL
-303 PELEY
+303 PELQY

-314 IEPSGKG
+314 VEPNGKG

-333 PQREDI
+333 PEREDI
-339 FYMSVQDMY
+339 HYMNVQEMY
-348 VAGNRLIAILNC
+348 VAGNRLIAVLNC
-360 QLKREENSAN
+360 QLKREEDNAN
-370 EKVSCDCLYGGSSG
+370 ERVMYDCLYGGSSG

-395 SDRKDV
+395 SDRENV

-426 SQYYVDITQD
+426 SNYYVDISQD
-436 IDTVKETCVPENSC
+436 VDTVKETCVPQNSC
-450 DGKKFSRVLVNDICI
+450 DGKEFSRVLVNDICI

-511 TEYHSG
+511 TEYNYN
-517 DARKAEVFGLSST
+517 DARKAEVFGLNSA

-563 DEFNGYLRIA
+563 DEYNGYLRIA
-573 TTSGNWGENL
+573 TTSGDWGENL

-619 YVVTFVQTD
+619 YVVTFIQTD

-656 HPVGDGL
+656 HPVGEGL

-671 TETGTNGGMKVSL
+671 TESGTNGGMKVSL

-699 TMSGYDA
+699 TMSGYENEEA
-706 EDRRVYVDSD
+706 LVYVDSD

-724 CWDAENKIMY
+724 CWDSQNKIMY
-734 ITYSKN
+734 IPYSKN
-740 ENQWSYSGEEN
+740 IHRWSYTDGEN
-751 YHKTTAG
+751 YNKTTAG
-758 IVALKVNEAEKS
+758 IVALKVNEGEKT
-770 LKAIG
+770 LKVSG

-781 TDYAQPDEFAR
+781 TDYAQPNEFSR
-792 ATYINNVIFGYSRYT
+792 TTYINDVIFGYSTQT

>member
-1 MHDNREFE
+1 MNNNKDFE
-9 FLTEEELKNLD
+9 FLTEEELKALD
-20 ESLQKTE
+20 EKLQEAE

-33 SLSTESIEKLIK
+33 SLSAENIEKLIK

-59 KKRNKKKIILKS
+59 KKRNKKKIILSS
-71 ISAAAAVIVAVTSIA
+71 ISAVAAVIVAVTSVAI
-86 VIRPW
+86 IRPW
-91 EKVPPKVEDSVIGN
+91 ENIPTAVKDSVIGN
-105 PPKQTQDYT
+105 PPKQTEDYS

-119 FAGYANK
+119 FAEYANK
-126 YKEYKVSYTYRY
+126 YQEYRVNTY

-145 GNIFGNKSD
+145 GSIFGSKSD
-154 SAIEMEDAL
+154 SALELEDAL
-163 VMENAADMNAAPQA
+163 VMEEAVDMNASSAPQA
-177 EAQSGTASVT
+177 NAEGGNTGVTTVVTQS
-187 NKVTEYSTNTSV
+187 NTSASQT
-199 KDDAEENAQHG
+199 DDSKTETTQHG

-233 IVTPENADWDTYYR
+233 IINPDNADWDTYYR
-247 ECSLY
+247 ECELY
-252 YNYKNG
+252 FNYKNG
-258 LEETTARVQ
+258 LEATTSNGQ
-267 STPGYNPNADDIIDA
+267 STPGYNPDA
-282 ERPEATK
+282 NSTPPVAPTTEKEPE
-289 KEEKTT
+289 TT
-295 EEKVVTEL
+295 EEKEITEL
-303 PELEY
+303 PELQY

-314 IEPSGKG
+314 VEPSGKG

-333 PQREDI
+333 PEREDI
-339 FYMSVQDMY
+339 HYMNVQEMY
-348 VAGNRLIAILNC
+348 VVGNRLIAVLNC
-360 QLKREENSAN
+360 QLKREENNTNA
-370 EKVSCDCLYGGSSG
+370 KVMHDCLYGGSSG
-384 KNITMAVAYDI
+384 KNITMAVSYDI
-395 SDRKDV
+395 SDRENV

-426 SQYYVDITQD
+426 SNYYVDLSQD
-436 IDTVKETCVPENSC
+436 ADVVKATCVPENSC
-450 DGKKFSRVLVNDICI
+450 DGKEFSRVAVDDICI
-465 MEDVYD
+465 MEEICD
-471 TSYLVASVLDTDDEN
+471 TSYLVASVLDVDDEN

-511 TEYHSG
+511 TEYDTG

-573 TTSGNWGENL
+573 TTSGDWGENL
-583 INQVYVLDSNLETV
+583 INQVYVLDENLETV

-628 PLFVIDLTDVKAPKI
+628 PLFVIDLTDVTAPKI

-694 ECGKF
+694 ECWKYTIPGF
-699 TMSGYDA
+699 ESDERA
-706 EDRRVYVDSD
+706 VYVESD

-734 ITYSKN
+734 IPYSKN
-740 ENQWSYSGEEN
+740 VHVWASTEGKN
-751 YHKTTAG
+751 YDKTIAG
-758 IVALKVNEAEKS
+758 IVALKVNEEEKS
-770 LKAIG
+770 LEVAG

-781 TDYAQPDEFAR
+781 TDYAQPDEFGR
-792 ATYINNVIFGYSRYT
+792 ATYINDVIFGYSTYT
-807 GLLCSFDKGTQK
+807 GLLCSFDKETQK
-819 QLDTLNISR
+819 QMDTLNVSR

>member
-1 MHDNREFE
+1 MNDNRDFE
-9 FLTEEELKNLD
+9 LLTEEELKNLD
-20 ESLQKTE
+20 ERLQKVEKT
-27 NIELPE
+27 ELPE
-33 SLSTESIEKLIK
+33 SLSPESIENIIK
-45 DVPQDVIPIETAKP
+45 GVPQDAIPIETVTC
-59 KKRNKKKIILKS
+59 KKRNKNKIILKS

-91 EKVPPKVEDSVIGN
+91 EKVPPKAEDSVIGN
-105 PPKQTQDYT
+105 PPKQTQDYS

-119 FAGYANK
+119 FAEYADK
-126 YKEYKVSYTYRY
+126 YQNYRVY
-138 NESLKGF
+138 DDTTLKGF
-145 GNIFGNKSD
+145 GSIFGNKSD
-154 SAIEMEDAL
+154 SAIMLEDA
-163 VMENAADMNAAPQA
+163 VDMNTAAPQA
-177 EAQSGTASVT
+177 EAGTGNTGTT
-187 NKVTEYSTNTSV
+187 NVVVENSTSYNT
-199 KDDAEENAQHG
+199 NANKNQHG
-210 ETNEQVK
+210 ETNEQVQ
-217 GVSEADII
+217 GVNEADII

-233 IVTPENADWDTYYR
+233 IVNPENADWDTYYR
-247 ECSLY
+247 ECRLY

-267 STPGYNPNADDIIDA
+267 STPGYNPNAEVVLDV
-282 ERPEATK
+282 EKPEATE

-295 EEKVVTEL
+295 EAKEITAL
-303 PELEY
+303 PQLQY

-314 IEPSGKG
+314 VEPNGKG

-333 PQREDI
+333 PEREDI
-339 FYMSVQDMY
+339 HYMNVQEIY
-348 VAGNRLIAILNC
+348 VAGNRLIAVLNC
-360 QLKREENSAN
+360 QLKREENNAN
-370 EKVSCDCLYGGSSG
+370 ERVMYDCLYGGSSG

-395 SDRKDV
+395 SDRKNV

-426 SQYYVDITQD
+426 SNYYVDISQD
-436 IDTVKETCVPENSC
+436 ADVVKATCVPENSC
-450 DGKKFSRVLVNDICI
+450 DGKEFSRVAVDDICI
-465 MEDVYD
+465 MEEVCD

-511 TEYHSG
+511 TEYDTG
-517 DARKAEVFGLSST
+517 DARKAEIFGIGST

-573 TTSGNWGENL
+573 TTSGDWGENL

-619 YVVTFVQTD
+619 YVVTFIQTD

-699 TMSGYDA
+699 TMSGYENEEA
-706 EDRRVYVDSD
+706 LVYVDSD

-724 CWDAENKIMY
+724 CWDSQNKIMY
-734 ITYSKN
+734 IPYSKN
-740 ENQWSYSGEEN
+740 IHRWSYTDGKN
-751 YHKTTAG
+751 YNKTTAG
-758 IVALKVNEAEKS
+758 IVALKVNEGEKT
-770 LKAIG
+770 LKTMG
-775 EYIANS
+775 DYIANA
-781 TDYAQPDEFAR
+781 TDYAQPYEFSR
-792 ATYINNVIFGYSRYT
+792 ATYINDVVFGYSTQT
-807 GLLCSFDKGTQK
+807 GLLCTFNKSTQK
-819 QLDTLNISR
+819 QLDTLNVSR

>member
-1 MHDNREFE
+1 MNNKEFE
-9 FLTEEELKNLD
+9 FLTDEELKALD
-20 ESLQKTE
+20 ENLKKTE
-27 NIELPE
+27 KIELPE
-33 SLSTESIEKLIK
+33 NLSVESIENLIK
-45 DVPQDVIPIETAKP
+45 DVPQDTIPIETATP

-71 ISAAAAVIVAVTSIA
+71 ISAAAAVIVAVTSVA

-119 FAGYANK
+119 FAEYADK
-126 YKEYKVSYTYRY
+126 YQSYRVY
-138 NESLKGF
+138 NDTTLKGF

-154 SAIEMEDAL
+154 SAIMLEDA
-163 VMENAADMNAAPQA
+163 VDMNSAPP
-177 EAQSGTASVT
+177 EAGASNTGTT
-187 NKVTEYSTNTSV
+187 NVVVQNTTS
-199 KDDAEENAQHG
+199 DNATADKNQHG
-210 ETNEQVK
+210 ETNEQVQ

-233 IVTPENADWDTYYR
+233 IVNPENADWDTYYR
-247 ECSLY
+247 ECRLY

-267 STPGYNPNADDIIDA
+267 STPGYNPNADDVI
-282 ERPEATK
+282 ETEKPEATK

-295 EEKVVTEL
+295 EAKEITEL
-303 PELEY
+303 PELQY

-314 IEPSGKG
+314 VEPNGKG

-333 PQREDI
+333 PEREDI
-339 FYMSVQDMY
+339 HYMNVQEMY
-348 VAGNRLIAILNC
+348 VAGNRLIAVLNC
-360 QLKREENSAN
+360 QLKREENNAN
-370 EKVSCDCLYGGSSG
+370 EKVMYDCLYGGSSG

-395 SDRKDV
+395 SDRKNV

-436 IDTVKETCVPENSC
+436 VDTVKETCVPENSC
-450 DGKKFSRVLVNDICI
+450 DGKEFSRVLVNDICI

-511 TEYHSG
+511 TEYNYN
-517 DARKAEVFGLSST
+517 DARTAEVFGLDST

-563 DEFNGYLRIA
+563 DEYNGYLRIA

-619 YVVTFVQTD
+619 YVVTFIQTD

-699 TMSGYDA
+699 TMSGYNA
-706 EDRRVYVDSD
+706 VNRQVYVDSD

-724 CWDAENKIMY
+724 CWDSQNKIMY
-734 ITYSKN
+734 IPYSKN
-740 ENQWSYSGEEN
+740 IHRWSYTDGEN
-751 YHKTTAG
+751 YNKTTAG
-758 IVALKVNEAEKS
+758 IVALKVNEGEKT
-770 LKAIG
+770 LKVSG

-781 TDYAQPDEFAR
+781 TDYAQPNEFSR
-792 ATYINNVIFGYSRYT
+792 TTYINAVIFGYSTQT

>member
-1 MHDNREFE
+1 MNNKEFE
-9 FLTEEELKNLD
+9 LLTEEELKNLD
-20 ESLQKTE
+20 KKLQKAE
-27 NIELPE
+27 KIEIPE
-33 SLSTESIEKLIK
+33 SLSAESIENLIK
-45 DVPQDVIPIETAKP
+45 DVPQDVIPNETAKP
-59 KKRNKKKIILKS
+59 KKRNKKKIILSS
-71 ISAAAAVIVAVTSIA
+71 ISAAAAVIVAITSVA

-91 EKVPPKVEDSVIGN
+91 ETKTPDPVIKDSVIGN
-105 PPKQTQDYT
+105 PPKETQDYT

-126 YKEYKVSYTYRY
+126 YQNYRVY
-138 NESLKGF
+138 NDTTLKGF
-145 GNIFGNKSD
+145 GSIFGNKSE
-154 SAIEMEDAL
+154 SAIMEDGI
-163 VMENAADMNAAPQA
+163 VMENAVDMNAAPPMA
-177 EAQSGTASVT
+177 NSQSGSAGVT
-187 NKVTEYSTNTSV
+187 NVVTENSANSGTTDDSKTEST
-199 KDDAEENAQHG
+199 QHG

-233 IVTPENADWDTYYR
+233 IVNPENADWETYYR
-247 ECSLY
+247 ECDLY
-252 YNYKNG
+252 YQYKTG
-258 LEETTARVQ
+258 LEETTAKVQ
-267 STPGYNPNADDIIDA
+267 STPGYNPEINAVPPI
-282 ERPEATK
+282 EPTTE
-289 KEEKTT
+289 KETEST
-295 EEKVVTEL
+295 EEKIVTEL
-303 PELEY
+303 PELQY

-314 IEPSGKG
+314 VEPNAKG

-333 PQREDI
+333 PERDDI
-339 FYMSVQDMY
+339 FYMNVQEMY
-348 VAGNRLIAILNC
+348 VVGNRIIAVINC
-360 QLKREENSAN
+360 QLKKEESDDNS
-370 EKVSCDCLYGGSSG
+370 KGMYHYLYGGSSG
-384 KNITMAVAYDI
+384 KNITMAVCFNI
-395 SDRKDV
+395 SDRKNV

-413 ISSRLIGDELVLL
+413 ISSRLISDELVLL
-426 SQYYVDITQD
+426 SNYYVDISQD
-436 IDTVKETCVPENSC
+436 VDTVKETCVPENSC
-450 DGKKFSRVLVNDICI
+450 DGKEFSRVAVDHICI
-465 MEDVYD
+465 MEEVCD
-471 TSYLVASVLDTDDEN
+471 TSYLVASVLDIDDEN

-511 TEYHSG
+511 TEYNYNN
-517 DARKAEVFGLSST
+517 ARKAEVFGLSST

-573 TTSGNWGENL
+573 TTSGDWGDSL
-583 INQVYVLDSNLETV
+583 INQVYVLDDNLETV

-699 TMSGYDA
+699 TMSGHQSD
-706 EDRRVYVDSD
+706 ERQVYVDSD

-734 ITYSKN
+734 VPYSKN
-740 ENQWSYSGEEN
+740 VHIWAYTDGKNYS
-751 YHKTTAG
+751 KTTAG
-758 IVALKVNEAEKS
+758 IVALKVDEAEKT
-770 LKAIG
+770 LKTAG
-775 EYIANS
+775 DYIANA
-781 TDYAQPDEFAR
+781 TDYAQPRDFSR
-792 ATYINNVIFGYSRYT
+792 ATYINHVIFGYST
-807 GLLCSFDKGTQK
+807 NSGLLCSFDKGTQK
-819 QLDTLNISR
+819 QLDTLNVSR